1 MMNPKESGV
10 RIEVEPHDMIDVA
23 MEDLPEGE
31 RRALEKE
38 LEEEEACVF
47 PKNMHGGD
55 QEIRPGHDDYDN
67 CYTYGNI

>member
-38 LEEEEACVF
+38 LEEEEACMF

-55 QEIRPGHDDYDN
+55 QEIRPSHHN
-67 CYTYGNI
+67 YGNRYTDSNS